1 MEEPHRLASIHIYP
15 LKAGRAV
22 DLDESAVEPWGL
34 AGDRRWL
41 VVDRAGR
48 FVSQREEPGLA
59 LLTAA
64 YQAAGGMDQA
74 AGARRLTTEAITLS
88 AAGHPALKVRAPWAD
103 DFAETLCVTVWG
115 SKVRAAAAGKE
126 ADDWLSHLLDRD
138 VRLVYLDDPT
148 RRPVDQDFGDPG
160 DRVSFADGFPLLL
173 TSAGSL
179 EALGDWLTEDG
190 HSPVP
195 MTRFRPNVVVAGAPA
210 WAEDGWRRIRIGT
223 VPFRVAKP
231 CGRCVVTTIDQATA
245 ERGRQPLELL
255 GRRRRFG
262 QELVFGQNL
271 IPDVPGSIRVGD
283 PIQVLE
289 RHPPAR

>member
-1 MEEPHRLASIHIYP
+1 MDQP
-15 LKAGRAV
+15 
-22 DLDESAVEPWGL
+22 
-34 AGDRRWL
+34 
-41 VVDRAGR
+41 
-48 FVSQREEPGLA
+48 
-59 LLTAA
+59 
-64 YQAAGGMDQA
+64 AGG
-74 AGARRLTTEAITLS
+74 RRLTTDAITLS
-88 AAGHPALKVRAPWAD
+88 AAGHPALKVRAPWTD
-103 DFAETLCVTVWG
+103 DFAETVCVTVWG
-115 SKVRAAAAGKE
+115 SKVRAVAAGKE
-126 ADDWLSHLLDRD
+126 ADDWLSHLLDRE

-190 HSPVP
+190 DSPVP

-231 CGRCVVTTIDQATA
+231 CGRCVVTTIDQVTA

-271 IPDVPGSIRVGD
+271 IPDIPGSIRVGD